1 MKKVLYQFGFI
12 LLLSAASIQAQNLPG
27 LEVNQHVISYVPT
40 VNQMF
45 DDNVIIQGTPF
56 VHNQW
61 NTGSVVTSSG
71 NEIADVQMKFE
82 GFSNLLVIIYNND
95 SLAVRPEMVQEFAYM
110 HNGEEYRFRNT
121 YIAPEVEVLRNY
133 YIRVLHENE
142 QGWSLFADMGKRFQR
157 AEPPG
162 PYEVERKENAFL
174 DNTRFLVRSPQGE
187 WSELR
192 ASRRAVTR
200 LFGDKGRD
208 VRSFARSENLSFN
221 QPGDLARM
229 FEFVNR

>member
-82 GFSNLLVIIYNND
+82 GYSNLLVIIYNND

-162 PYEVERKENAFL
+162 P
-174 DNTRFLVRSPQGE
+174 
-187 WSELR
+187 
-192 ASRRAVTR
+192 
-200 LFGDKGRD
+200 
-208 VRSFARSENLSFN
+208 
-221 QPGDLARM
+221 
-229 FEFVNR
+229 

>member
-1 MKKVLYQFGFI
+1 MKSVLFGLSI
-12 LLLSAASIQAQNLPG
+12 VLLFTATALQAQNLPG

-45 DDNVIIQGTPF
+45 DDDATIQGTPF

-61 NTGSVVTSSG
+61 NTGSVITSSG
-71 NEIADVQMKFE
+71 TQISDVQMKFE
-82 GFSNLLVIIYNND
+82 GYSNLLVIIYNQD
-95 SLAVRPEMVQEFAYM
+95 SVAVRPEMVQEFAYT

-121 YIAPEVEVLRNY
+121 YIAPDVEVLRNY

-162 PYEVERKENAFL
+162 PYEVQRKENAFL
-174 DNTRFLVRSPQGE
+174 DNTRYLVRSPDGE

-192 ASRRAVTR
+192 ATRRAVTR

-208 VRSFARSENLSFN
+208 VRSFARTENLSFSEAR
-221 QPGDLARM
+221 DLARM